1 MSVALGSP
9 RLKSTMNRRR
19 EAADSVHTCSRKEA
33 KRFGAK
39 PYGHPLRRT
48 NEGVGEMATTAEKT
62 FGAKEAAAKA
72 SMAPRDQ
79 PTRHAPSG
87 ASLLNLC
94 TASAKVSALAVCPGK
109 SCHWAPSTET
119 RPAKG
124 PRPRPQPGTHRIG
137 VTTSPQPWLS
147 SWSWWSALFCP
158 MLRAARIRS
167 RSCRRVGARGRR
179 RTCAVCAPTRSR

>member
-1 MSVALGSP
+1 MSVALRSP

-19 EAADSVHTCSRKEA
+19 EAAGSVHTCSRKEA
-33 KRFGAK
+33 KRSGAK

-94 TASAKVSALAVCPGK
+94 TASAQVSALAVCPGK

-137 VTTSPQPWLS
+137 VTTSPRPWLS
-147 SWSWWSALFCP
+147 SSSRSALSSP
-158 MLRAARIRS
+158 TPRAARIRS

-179 RTCAVCAPTRSR
+179 RTCAACALTRSR